1 MKVTQDNYTDDNL
14 SQPVKSWRDLTVQT
28 RQAFILLLSIFLDII
43 RIEILML
50 AKSLTLEI

>member
-1 MKVTQDNYTDDNL
+1 MKVTQHNYPEDNL
-14 SQPVKSWRDLTVQT
+14 SQPVKFWRDLTVQT
-28 RQAFILLLSIFLDII
+28 RQAFISLLSIFLDII